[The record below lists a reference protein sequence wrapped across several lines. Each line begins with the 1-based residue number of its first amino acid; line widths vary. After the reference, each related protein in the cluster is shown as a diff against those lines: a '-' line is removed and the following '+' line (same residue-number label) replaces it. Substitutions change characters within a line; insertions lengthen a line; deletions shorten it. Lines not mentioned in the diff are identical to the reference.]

1 MQESCRWILKL
12 NRVITYFLKTEYIQ
26 ITKYRNINDR
36 ASSFL
41 SFSGLFVMLR
51 IAFVYV
57 ILFVHVF
64 LKTHVFFPEIQVYV
78 NTFLSKIPF

>member
-1 MQESCRWILKL
+1 
-12 NRVITYFLKTEYIQ
+12 
-26 ITKYRNINDR
+26 
-36 ASSFL
+36 
-41 SFSGLFVMLR
+41 MLR

-64 LKTHVFFPEIQVYV
+64 LKTHVFFPKIQVYV